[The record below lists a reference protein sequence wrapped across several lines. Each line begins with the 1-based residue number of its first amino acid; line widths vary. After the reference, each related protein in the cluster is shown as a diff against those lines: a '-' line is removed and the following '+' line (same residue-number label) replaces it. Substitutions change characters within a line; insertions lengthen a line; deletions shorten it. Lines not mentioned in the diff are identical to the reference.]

1 MVNSLPRQPCRI
13 LYVED
18 DLELLESLSERL
30 SMAGYEVDTASN
42 GFRAVSMVGPR
53 PDKYQLILTDIRM
66 PGLDGYGVIE
76 QARSAGYQGAF
87 IVYAASM
94 TSDHRERLRELRVQS
109 VIEKPV
115 PFSSLLATIREVQQ
129 AFP

>member
-1 MVNSLPRQPCRI
+1 MPGRQLYRI

-30 SMAGYEVDTASN
+30 SMAGYAVDTASN
-42 GFRAVSMVGPR
+42 GFRAVSMVGAR
-53 PDKYQLILTDIRM
+53 PEKYQLIITDIRM

-76 QARSAGYQGAF
+76 QARSAGYNGGF

-94 TSDHRERLRELRVQS
+94 TPDHRERLRELRVPRI
-109 VIEKPV
+109 IEKPV
-115 PFSSLLATIREVQQ
+115 PFSSLIATIREVQQ
-129 AFP
+129 AFH